1 MEDKT
6 DKTTRTGET
15 QHLMPLFSVWCSIQT
30 DKLADQLAPAFLRFI
45 FATSRKPNSTRLWLQ
60 VNFWRFNFCDVLK
73 ASSIHVIALSIP
85 GINAQAFRAGL
96 VNLVLLASRLRQL
109 GLGQGKCERSSRV
122 TVKRSKRALTDS
134 LALFPALAI
143 PSRSASV
150 RFAMAIKKKQSISK
164 PSSNGNRSRN
174 GASQSKPSHTG
185 PQNTAVRTY
194 SIPDFRLEHPDLAVK
209 RLVEKDKDGAEHV
222 RYEVTGNLDAPVPPI
237 RDSKYLNK
245 QQCIEIYRYMLLNRK
260 MEVALENLYK
270 QGKVVG
276 GVYFG
281 LGQEACSCASA
292 YALDKDD
299 WFAPMIRNQGA
310 LLVRGFG
317 ASDTMMQYM
326 AKADSP
332 TKGRDGTS
340 HFGDIEERNMVSPI
354 SMLGDLIPVL
364 SGVALGARLQGRNI
378 ATLTWIGDGGQ
389 STGVTY
395 EGINFAAV
403 QNLGLVLFVE
413 SNLWAYSTPSE
424 MQYRVKDLAERAIG
438 YGIPGVIVDGTDACQ
453 VYDAAHDAVE
463 RAHRAEGPTLIEA
476 KMMRMKGH
484 AIHDAAAYV
493 PKPMFD
499 FWKKRDPIARFENYL
514 VKEKKWLTAKEN
526 AELISEVERVIE
538 AEREIAVN
546 SPMPTPE
553 SAEGGVYCED
563 GCHEIKPKY
572 GMPKVKK
579 GTGGFKATE
588 AAVHLK

>member
-1 MEDKT
+1 
-6 DKTTRTGET
+6 
-15 QHLMPLFSVWCSIQT
+15 
-30 DKLADQLAPAFLRFI
+30 
-45 FATSRKPNSTRLWLQ
+45 
-60 VNFWRFNFCDVLK
+60 
-73 ASSIHVIALSIP
+73 
-85 GINAQAFRAGL
+85 
-96 VNLVLLASRLRQL
+96 
-109 GLGQGKCERSSRV
+109 
-122 TVKRSKRALTDS
+122 
-134 LALFPALAI
+134 
-143 PSRSASV
+143 
-150 RFAMAIKKKQSISK
+150 MAIKKKNSK
-164 PSSNGNRSRN
+164 SSSNGNRPRN
-174 GASQSKPSHTG
+174 GASRSSAARRDGRGRPSL
-185 PQNTAVRTY
+185 QEDLRTY
-194 SIPDFRLEHPDLAVK
+194 SIPDTRLEHPDLSVSQ
-209 RLVEKDKDGAEHV
+209 RIEKDKDGTEHV
-222 RYEVTGNLDAPVPPI
+222 RYEVTGDLSAPVPPI
-237 RDSKYLNK
+237 RDSKYLSEK
-245 QQCIEIYRYMLLNRK
+245 QCIEIYRYMLLNRK
-260 MEVALENLYK
+260 MEIGLENLYK

-310 LLVRGFG
+310 MLVRGFG
-317 ASDTMMQYM
+317 ASVTMMQYM

-332 TKGRDGTS
+332 TRGRDGTS
-340 HFGDIEERNMVSPI
+340 HFGDIEKRNMVSPI

-364 SGVALGARLQGRNI
+364 AGVALGARLQGRNL

-453 VYDAAHDAVE
+453 VYDAARDAVE
-463 RAHRAEGPTLIEA
+463 RAHRGEGPTLIEA

-553 SAEGGVYCED
+553 SAEGGVFCED

-579 GTGGFKATE
+579 GTGGFKETE

>member
-1 MEDKT
+1 
-6 DKTTRTGET
+6 
-15 QHLMPLFSVWCSIQT
+15 
-30 DKLADQLAPAFLRFI
+30 
-45 FATSRKPNSTRLWLQ
+45 
-60 VNFWRFNFCDVLK
+60 
-73 ASSIHVIALSIP
+73 
-85 GINAQAFRAGL
+85 
-96 VNLVLLASRLRQL
+96 
-109 GLGQGKCERSSRV
+109 
-122 TVKRSKRALTDS
+122 
-134 LALFPALAI
+134 
-143 PSRSASV
+143 
-150 RFAMAIKKKQSISK
+150 MAIKKNKS
-164 PSSNGNRSRN
+164 SSNGNHSRN
-174 GASQSKPSHTG
+174 GSQSTTTRGAADAPVRRIERSSTG
-185 PQNTAVRTY
+185 SPGQHLRTY
-194 SIPDFRLEHPDLAVK
+194 SIPDTRLEHPNLSV
-209 RLVEKDKDGAEHV
+209 RQHTEKDKDGTEHV

-237 RDSKYLNK
+237 RDSKYLTK
-245 QQCIEIYRYMLLNRK
+245 QQAIEIYRFMLLNRK

-299 WFAPMIRNQGA
+299 WFAPMIRNQGS
-310 LLVRGFG
+310 LLVRGF
-317 ASDTMMQYM
+317 AARDTMMQYM

-332 TKGRDGTS
+332 TRGRDGTS
-340 HFGDIEERNMVSPI
+340 HFGDIEKRNMVSPI

-364 SGVALGARLQGRNI
+364 SGVALGARLQGRNV
-378 ATLTWIGDGGQ
+378 AVMTYIGDGGQ

-403 QNLGLVLFVE
+403 QNLGLVLFIE

-424 MQYRVKDLAERAIG
+424 MQYRCQDLAERAIG

-453 VYDAAHDAVE
+453 VYDAAREAIE
-463 RAHRAEGPTLIEA
+463 RAHRGEGPTLIEA

-514 VKEKKWLTAKEN
+514 VKEKKWLSSKEN
-526 AELISEVERVIE
+526 ADLISEVERIIE
-538 AEREIAVN
+538 EEREIAVN
-546 SPMPTPE
+546 SPMPTPQ
-553 SAEGGVYCED
+553 SAEGGVYCEE

-572 GMPKVKK
+572 GIPKVKK
-579 GTGGFKATE
+579 GTGGFKETE